1 MLFNNEKTIATNSLV
16 TMTVSVFIP
25 LHIYSRRS
33 RDRHVNS
40 SGKRISKTMYEDVKK
55 LSVGYSISMVI
66 YAIARV
72 YIDHQILRGGTEKH
86 QAALLTSPI
95 V

>member
-1 MLFNNEKTIATNSLV
+1 MLYNNEKNIDTNSLV

-40 SGKRISKTMYEDVKK
+40 SGKRISKTMYEDIKK
-55 LSVGYSISMVI
+55 QSARHPISMVI

-72 YIDHQILRGGTEKH
+72 YIDHQILRDGTEKH
-86 QAALLTSPI
+86 QAVLLASPI